1 MALDQDSLFRIA
13 AFGMLLHVVSSSWL
27 RSSIGSDTS
36 LVDQLFQRPTLADS
50 KAKQLWLRGRFF
62 VPWIPAP
69 AGLREHSVLTR
80 LTFWA
85 ARLGGILIVVG
96 ILGFVFRVFWDVT
109 RQ

>member
-1 MALDQDSLFRIA
+1 MTLDQDSLFRIA

-27 RSSIGSDTS
+27 RSSVGSDAS
-36 LVDQLFQRPTLADS
+36 LVEQLFQRPTLADS
-50 KAKQLWLRGRFF
+50 TAKQMWLRGKYF

-69 AGLREHSVLTR
+69 SGLKEFSALTR
-80 LTFWA
+80 LAFWA
-85 ARLGGILIVVG
+85 ARLGGMLIVVG